1 MIKWGKTA
9 PAQIMKKMIK
19 YLDYFF
25 VLRPTLFFPVWTMSL
40 AGLWAQTRFTA
51 SSRQPSWFGIGS
63 FELEILFYELL
74 LTLLMGSVFLLNQI
88 EDVESDKLNNKLF
101 LIANGDISIGKAYLE
116 TIILAAAPVIY
127 LLLTRFELGI
137 TLIIAY
143 FVMGWLYS
151 SRPFVLKNKPVGGII
166 PNVFGFYIV
175 FSYGWMI
182 NGEPGMDMLYHAT
195 PYVLGLLG
203 VYFFTTIPDIEGD
216 RGANKIT
223 VAVKYGANK
232 IIITGLI
239 VIILALNA
247 AAIMR
252 DLVIVIPIF
261 LIFPFFVKTAITKSV
276 ADVLQTNKFAA
287 LFLSLVI
294 CYRFPYYLVIMIV
307 LYFFSKWYYK
317 ARFNINYPSLH
328 KQETANEKN

>member
-1 MIKWGKTA
+1 MGVNTA
-9 PAQIMKKMIK
+9 PAKIMKKPIK

-51 SSRQPSWFGIGS
+51 SSLHPSWFAVGA
-63 FELEILFYELL
+63 LEIKILFYEFL
-74 LTLLMGSVFLLNQI
+74 LTLLMGSVFLINQI

-101 LIANGDISIGKAYLE
+101 LIANGDISISKAYLE
-116 TIILAAAPVIY
+116 TIILAVLPVFF

-143 FVMGWLYS
+143 IVMGWLYS
-151 SRPFVLKNKPVGGII
+151 CRPFVFKNKPVGGII
-166 PNVFGFYIV
+166 PNVLGFYIV

-182 NGEPGMDMLYHAT
+182 NGQPGMDMLYYAT

-203 VYFFTTIPDIEGD
+203 IYFLTTIPDIEGD

-223 VAVKYGANK
+223 VAVKYGANN

-239 VIILALNA
+239 VNTLAIITAV
-247 AAIMR
+247 IMR
-252 DLVIVIPIF
+252 DLVIVIPTL
-261 LIFPFFVKTAITKSV
+261 LIFPFFVKTAITKST

-294 CYRFPYYLVIMIV
+294 CYRFPYYLAILLV

-328 KQETANEKN
+328 KQETANEQN